1 MTDAVSEAVG
11 HDVTGTEKPSDR
23 QQGVT
28 ILGST
33 GSIGQSTLDVISR
46 HPERYRVH
54 ALAAHT
60 SVDALFEQCKAHRPD
75 IAAIGSEADAAKL
88 RQLLSSGNV
97 KTSVV
102 SGASALDELAS
113 DDGSD
118 VVVAAI
124 VGAAGLMSTLAAAK
138 AGKRLLLA
146 NKESLVMSGDLLMN
160 MAKQAGALLMPVD
173 SEHNAIFQSLPATKT
188 GVSTE
193 GIKKI
198 LLTASGGPLRQ
209 CTLEQLR
216 VVSVQQALKHPN
228 WSMGPKISIDSATLM
243 NKGLEVIEACQLF
256 AVSADDIDVVVH
268 PESII
273 HSMVSYQDGSV
284 IAQMGQPDMRTP
296 IAHALAW
303 PDRID
308 SGVAALDFMK
318 LSGLHFEEPDTTRF
332 PLLRLAFE
340 AQREGGTAPTVLNAA
355 NEVAV
360 DAFLHGDVAFL
371 QLMEVVEQTLHDVK
385 ISPAI
390 DLDTIIAADKNARA
404 VAQKFVTQHARSN

>member
-1 MTDAVSEAVG
+1 VTDAVSEAVG

-33 GSIGQSTLDVISR
+33 GSIGQSTLDV
-46 HPERYRVH
+46 
-54 ALAAHT
+54 AAHT

-88 RQLLSSGNV
+88 RQLLSSSNV

-198 LLTASGGPLRQ
+198 LLTASRGQ
-209 CTLEQLR
+209 IESTLE
-216 VVSVQQALKHPN
+216 
-228 WSMGPKISIDSATLM
+228 
-243 NKGLEVIEACQLF
+243 
-256 AVSADDIDVVVH
+256 
-268 PESII
+268 
-273 HSMVSYQDGSV
+273 
-284 IAQMGQPDMRTP
+284 
-296 IAHALAW
+296 
-303 PDRID
+303 
-308 SGVAALDFMK
+308 
-318 LSGLHFEEPDTTRF
+318 
-332 PLLRLAFE
+332 
-340 AQREGGTAPTVLNAA
+340 
-355 NEVAV
+355 
-360 DAFLHGDVAFL
+360 
-371 QLMEVVEQTLHDVK
+371 
-385 ISPAI
+385 
-390 DLDTIIAADKNARA
+390 
-404 VAQKFVTQHARSN
+404 